1 MELAHDVVRLGFVGL
16 GEAAGA
22 IAAGLPGPAAQVY
35 AFDARA
41 DDATVRERATAGG
54 VALVSTP
61 AELAQRCEV
70 VIALTSGASAVTVA
84 EELAGALR
92 PEHVYADWNSAS
104 PDTKRRVAAVVEP
117 SGARFADGAVMAAV
131 PAHGHRVPVL
141 LSGGGAEELRCRC
154 AGLGMNLRVIG
165 AEPGQAA
172 AVKMLRSLIVKGLE
186 SLVVECVAAADH
198 YGVTDEVLLS
208 LDGTPDTSDWRA
220 LSAYLH
226 SRVREHGGRRA
237 VELDEVARTV
247 SAAGVEPWLAEAA
260 ARRMRWAAETS

>member
-1 MELAHDVVRLGFVGL
+1 MELARDIVRLGFVGL

-22 IAAGLPGPAAQVY
+22 IAAGLSGSAARLY

-41 DDATVRERATAGG
+41 GDATVRERAAAGG
-54 VALVSTP
+54 VTLVADP
-61 AELAQRCEV
+61 AELAARSDV
-70 VIALTSGASAVTVA
+70 VIGLTSGSSAVAVA
-84 EELAGALR
+84 EVLAGALR
-92 PEHVYADWNSAS
+92 PGHVYADWNSAS
-104 PDTKRRVAAVVEP
+104 PDTKRRVAAAVEP

-141 LSGGGAEELRCRC
+141 LSGAGAEELRRRC

-186 SLVVECVAAADH
+186 SLVVECTVAAGH
-198 YGVTDEVLLS
+198 YGVVDEVLRS

-226 SRVREHGGRRA
+226 SRVREHGARRA
-237 VELDEVARTV
+237 SELDEVARTV
-247 SAAGVEPWLAEAA
+247 SAAGLEPWLAEAA

>member
-1 MELAHDVVRLGFVGL
+1 MELAHDVVRMGFVGL

-22 IAAGLPGPAAQVY
+22 IAAGLPAAAVHVY

-41 DDATVRERATAGG
+41 DDARVRERAAAGG
-54 VALVSTP
+54 VTLVRTP
-61 AELAQRCEV
+61 ADLAARCDV
-70 VIALTSGASAVTVA
+70 VIGLTSGSTAVTVA
-84 EELAGALR
+84 EELAGALQ
-92 PEHVYADWNSAS
+92 PGHVYADWNSAS

-141 LSGGGAEELRCRC
+141 LSGGGADELLRRC

-186 SLVVECVAAADH
+186 SLVVECAVAAGH
-198 YGVTDEVLLS
+198 YGVADEVLRS
-208 LDGTPDTSDWRA
+208 LDGTPDTSDWGA
-220 LSAYLH
+220 LSAYVH
-226 SRVREHGGRRA
+226 ARVREHGARRA
-237 VELDEVARTV
+237 SELDEVARTV
-247 SAAGVEPWLAEAA
+247 SAAGLEPWLAEAA
-260 ARRMRWAAETS
+260 ARRMRWVAETS